1 MIFSAVCAT
10 LLLARIG
17 TSAQQPVPVNPGMN
31 AVIEAIY
38 DRGENPGSFRPTQP
52 RQSKISIVIVDG
64 SLRVVREQVEAR
76 LSEVWIFEK
85 EDFALYSSSAEGFR
99 LSRVSLMPARG
110 QAWLDSEDGTG
121 LLRLL
126 LTGEPMHKD
135 YAEDLVFDE
144 VKEVEFQ
151 RVGETKLASKIE
163 GGWHRLTSIRARA
176 LEPRDLKSYM
186 LPPRNKDDLPIA
198 NFGCFAFSDIGTRE
212 LWGQLLENP
221 ERIPKEVSKLID

>member
-1 MIFSAVCAT
+1 MIFSAVWAT
-10 LLLARIG
+10 FLLARIG
-17 TSAQQPVPVNPGMN
+17 PSPQQPVPLNPGMN

-38 DRGENPGSFRPTQP
+38 DRGENPESFRPIQP
-52 RQSKISIVIVDG
+52 RQSKISIVIVYG
-64 SLRVVREQVEAR
+64 SLGVVREQGEAR

-99 LSRVSLMPARG
+99 ISRVSLMPGLG

-121 LLRLL
+121 LLHLL
-126 LTGEPMHKD
+126 LTGEPMQKG
-135 YAEDLVFDE
+135 YTENLVFDK
-144 VKEVEFQ
+144 VKEIQFQ
-151 RVGETKLASKIE
+151 IVGETKLASRIE

-176 LEPRDLKSYM
+176 LESRDLKSYM
-186 LPPRNKDDLPIA
+186 LPPRNKDGLPMVNI
-198 NFGCFAFSDIGTRE
+198 GCFAFSDIGTRE